1 MRETYRRV
9 EALSSHGAARQRARA
24 YGTSPAAAAS
34 ASSLAARLSE
44 NRRRAQRIANSSER
58 EHARR
63 VAHMHRRMEARQSVT
78 ERKKNAFDATLYPAK
93 LRRNDKVI
101 SASVSIATPR
111 RRPASARPASK
122 ARPGSARRPAS
133 ASAKP
138 ARPASSRPAS
148 ARPASARPA
157 KGKVR
162 VIESADPYRD
172 FKRSM
177 LDAIVTHRVYEADRL
192 AELFESYLRL
202 NSSAHRDVIQ
212 RAIADVKAELELA
225 I

>member
-1 MRETYRRV
+1 M
-9 EALSSHGAARQRARA
+9 
-24 YGTSPAAAAS
+24 
-34 ASSLAARLSE
+34 
-44 NRRRAQRIANSSER
+44 
-58 EHARR
+58 
-63 VAHMHRRMEARQSVT
+63 
-78 ERKKNAFDATLYPAK
+78 
-93 LRRNDKVI
+93 
-101 SASVSIATPR
+101 
-111 RRPASARPASK
+111 
-122 ARPGSARRPAS
+122 
-133 ASAKP
+133 
-138 ARPASSRPAS
+138 
-148 ARPASARPA
+148 RPASARPA

-212 RAIADVKAELELA
+212 RAIADVKAELDLA

>member
-138 ARPASSRPAS
+138 ARPAS